1 MTPKIQKLWHRLE
14 AQRLDLMQLM
24 AQHDNLILNK
34 KPSPEAWS
42 TLQVIHHL
50 MDAEQA
56 SLAYMKKKLSF
67 TSTIP
72 KAGLK
77 SRWRRFLLRIA
88 FAIPIKIKAPTNLEH
103 FPEQSNFADLSNQWA
118 SQRLELQ
125 SFIEKL
131 PDNVVHGEI
140 WRHQV
145 AGKMSIAH
153 MLDFFY
159 AHVDRHE
166 AQVKRTVAAVGSRQ

>member
-24 AQHDNLILNK
+24 AQHNNPTLNK
-34 KPSPEAWS
+34 KPAPEAWS
-42 TLQVIHHL
+42 ALQVIHHL

-67 TSTIP
+67 TSKVP
-72 KAGLK
+72 KAGFK

-88 FAIPIKIKAPTNLEH
+88 FAIPLKFKAPTTLEH

-125 SFIEKL
+125 SFIENL
-131 PDNVVHGEI
+131 PDNVVQGEI
-140 WRHQV
+140 WRHQIM
-145 AGKMSIAH
+145 GKMNIAQ

-159 AHVDRHE
+159 THVDRHE
-166 AQVKRTVAAVGSRQ
+166 AQVKRTIAKVR